1 MNVNGGSKVIK
12 YRRVINFGLKSLLL
26 LIGVFYCSAN
36 KSFGQNEASDHY
48 NQLEEKY
55 ERLRDSVSRLYPLIP
70 AVSSVMLNNKQL
82 EINFFNSLITANR
95 YRDENWDLNSIH
107 ARETYFY
114 NTIQLTYGISKK
126 ARLNVGIDVNSVFG
140 RIDQD
145 ENSSL
150 FKVFNSDV
158 EGNSKYARSVTSVS
172 SRIRWRPLKNNYN
185 FTVQSSVN
193 FPTGV
198 STDKQSILGL
208 SQVYFITQFLYNQ
221 PLSKRLFFFPQLS
234 FQYGFKNNN
243 ASSVFYVPMSV
254 YLSYLVPKKTILFA
268 LANYVPIFSKQNNTS
283 YNSCTLQLGG
293 GIQYQF
299 SHHFLVNAYYANNIT
314 GKNYGDFESYNLS
327 FRYITIHH

>member
-1 MNVNGGSKVIK
+1 
-12 YRRVINFGLKSLLL
+12 
-26 LIGVFYCSAN
+26 
-36 KSFGQNEASDHY
+36 
-48 NQLEEKY
+48 
-55 ERLRDSVSRLYPLIP
+55 
-70 AVSSVMLNNKQL
+70 
-82 EINFFNSLITANR
+82 
-95 YRDENWDLNSIH
+95 
-107 ARETYFY
+107 
-114 NTIQLTYGISKK
+114 
-126 ARLNVGIDVNSVFG
+126 
-140 RIDQD
+140 
-145 ENSSL
+145 L